1 MKKWLVRG
9 GVALV
14 VLVVVSQFIPVSQDN
29 PPITRDIPTS
39 AEVKAVLRRACYDCH
54 SNETVWP
61 WYSQVAPLSWW
72 VVYDVNEGRKELNYS
87 TWDRYSAQE
96 QVKKLK
102 ESWKEIQEG
111 EMPPWWYNVAHNE
124 ARLSVQDRELLRQWS
139 QQP

>member
-1 MKKWLVRG
+1 M
-9 GVALV
+9 
-14 VLVVVSQFIPVSQDN
+14 
-29 PPITRDIPTS
+29 
-39 AEVKAVLRRACYDCH
+39 
-54 SNETVWP
+54 
-61 WYSQVAPLSWW
+61 
-72 VVYDVNEGRKELNYS
+72 NYS

-96 QVKKLK
+96 HVKKLK